1 VLVQEAEEL
10 FGVLAVHPVY
20 TSVDGRRELRG
31 FASGALRIGQIVDD
45 ALIRMDPR
53 SVRVLVRDQSA
64 PESESLLYVRGGS
77 QEERAAPGEAEVRTR
92 DEHTLTFGGRTW
104 SVSCQPTAA
113 YFSERR
119 SWQQTT
125 ALIGGSTISLLLA
138 ALIVIIS
145 GETSRVEGKV
155 EQRTAELWEANRM
168 LETEISARK
177 RTRETLRT
185 MTSEVFLAEERERR
199 KLAVDLHDDLGQLL
213 PLVKMRVAILRD
225 NPASAGLEG
234 ELSEVAGLLDQAGES
249 LRSLIFQTMP
259 PILHD
264 LGLRPAIEWLVE
276 DLWLRLGF
284 RARLLEGPAI
294 GELSEDVRII
304 VYRSVRELIINA
316 AKHAEATQTTV
327 AIERKN
333 STLRIVVEDDG
344 RGFDS
349 EADHTSAGMGF
360 GLFSIRE
367 RLDHLGG
374 ALVIDSSAGRGTR
387 ATIELPV
394 DTPAP
399 SA

>member
-1 VLVQEAEEL
+1 
-10 FGVLAVHPVY
+10 
-20 TSVDGRRELRG
+20 
-31 FASGALRIGQIVDD
+31 
-45 ALIRMDPR
+45 M
-53 SVRVLVRDQSA
+53 
-64 PESESLLYVRGGS
+64 
-77 QEERAAPGEAEVRTR
+77 
-92 DEHTLTFGGRTW
+92 
-104 SVSCQPTAA
+104 
-113 YFSERR
+113 
-119 SWQQTT
+119 
-125 ALIGGSTISLLLA
+125 
-138 ALIVIIS
+138 
-145 GETSRVEGKV
+145 
-155 EQRTAELWEANRM
+155 
-168 LETEISARK
+168 
-177 RTRETLRT
+177 
-185 MTSEVFLAEERERR
+185 
-199 KLAVDLHDDLGQLL
+199 
-213 PLVKMRVAILRD
+213 
-225 NPASAGLEG
+225 
-234 ELSEVAGLLDQAGES
+234 AGES

-316 AKHAEATQTTV
+316 AKHADATHTTV

-344 RGFDS
+344 RGFDL